1 MGNFDDAKLLV
12 QHERERF
19 AEIEQAYGAS
29 LSERKIKPNLLI
41 DIKNFME
48 NLRSSLDFTAH
59 GIFQKYGFSASPSP
73 KIYFPYAL
81 LNQSKE
87 EFRKSRRIDNCI
99 PDISN
104 RRPDIVDKI
113 ESYQHFANPS
123 NRWLPVFMDL
133 NNENKHQKLT
143 PQIRKET
150 KELRISSG
158 GASIS
163 MGSGSSISMSPGTSI
178 QFGNMVIPGGQSFD
192 ANKPPATIGSG
203 KKELITWVSFHF
215 SINDEPV
222 LPLLKQ
228 TLEGV
233 DRIVGEL
240 STL

>member
-1 MGNFDDAKLLV
+1 MNYFEDASLLV
-12 QHERERF
+12 QHAKEHL
-19 AEIEQAYGAS
+19 AMIEKEYRLS
-29 LSERKIKPNLLI
+29 LSDKVIRPSLLI

-48 NLRSSLDFTAH
+48 NLRSSLDFSAH
-59 GIFQKYGFSASPSP
+59 RLFQKYGFSASSNPN
-73 KIYFPYAL
+73 IYFPYAW
-81 LNQSKE
+81 LNQSKD
-87 EFRKSRRIDNCI
+87 EFRKSRRVDNCI
-99 PDISN
+99 PGMSN

-133 NNENKHQKLT
+133 NNENKHQQLT
-143 PQIRKET
+143 PQFRKET

-163 MGSGSSISMSPGTSI
+163 MGPGASISMSPGASI
-178 QFGNMVIPGGQSFD
+178 QLGNMVIPGGQSFD

-215 SINDEPV
+215 STNDEPV

-233 DRIVGEL
+233 DRIIGEL
-240 STL
+240 SAL